1 MGCSINLDKVPTKYK
16 MENHNILISESQERM
31 LLVCKEENLEKIG
44 EIFKKWDLEYSVIG
58 QTNMTGKY
66 SVYYNNCLL
75 YEKNMDSFNDIHDYS
90 NTPINKIT
98 TKTDNS
104 EKVKAME
111 KWQIYDSTVGNRTLK
126 GPDKP
131 GSFSVLNI
139 PEVGKQLILTW
150 GESFKECHE
159 IMKNFENV
167 KPLCIVNCLNY
178 GDPKFSLYDFKEDV
192 HDLNKN
198 CLNHNIPI
206 VGGNVSLYNT
216 TGNKS
221 IIPTPILVMMGI
233 TL

>member
-1 MGCSINLDKVPTKYK
+1 M
-16 MENHNILISESQERM
+16 
-31 LLVCKEENLEKIG
+31 
-44 EIFKKWDLEYSVIG
+44 
-58 QTNMTGKY
+58 
-66 SVYYNNCLL
+66 
-75 YEKNMDSFNDIHDYS
+75 YEKNISSFNDIHDYS
-90 NTPINKIT
+90 NTPIDKIT
-98 TKTDNS
+98 TRTYKS

-139 PEVGKQLILTW
+139 PEVEKQLILTW
-150 GESFKECHE
+150 GESFNECYE
-159 IMKNFENV
+159 IIKNFENV

-178 GDPKFSLYDFKEDV
+178 GDPKHSLYDLKEDV

-198 CLNHNIPI
+198 CLNHHVPI

-233 TL
+233 TI